1 MRVCPYQSRL
11 SAGGDVIQT
20 KHTIYWNSKFLV
32 PDVCLLNWLKPVY
45 GPFGQSSMRFTLT
58 AHLNFVHAS
67 QKGIKCTKTKK
78 YLRSCLFVCTAQY
91 HGSLRSRESGQ
102 APMLQVFLTPGQALS
117 SHPHQQTVLPKC
129 QVLRAYCHNIYNVT
143 TSQEHFSF
151 PWYLAKDLRTL
162 LSFRQDF

>member
-102 APMLQVFLTPGQALS
+102 APMLQVFLMPRQGLS
-117 SHPHQQTVLPKC
+117 SHLRQQMVWLYWPQDRDSMLNCYTINQP
-129 QVLRAYCHNIYNVT
+129 T
-143 TSQEHFSF
+143 TLQ
-151 PWYLAKDLRTL
+151 T
-162 LSFRQDF
+162 